1 MSVASSVR
9 LGSRSRDPIISYQAL
24 RDDVKVKEEDPSLQ
38 GVQPRETRQILRN
51 EAIKY
56 RLSYCNEV
64 KARAWPQKRGN
75 YPLLQ
80 QGIIPQK
87 FYQQGWLQAESLETG
102 LEFVIQ
108 GSMCHMVPSDI

>member
-1 MSVASSVR
+1 MSMASSVR
-9 LGSRSRDPIISYQAL
+9 LGFRSRDPIISYQAL
-24 RDDVKVKEEDPSLQ
+24 RDDIKVKEEDPSSQ

-108 GSMCHMVPSDI
+108 CRMCHMVPSDI